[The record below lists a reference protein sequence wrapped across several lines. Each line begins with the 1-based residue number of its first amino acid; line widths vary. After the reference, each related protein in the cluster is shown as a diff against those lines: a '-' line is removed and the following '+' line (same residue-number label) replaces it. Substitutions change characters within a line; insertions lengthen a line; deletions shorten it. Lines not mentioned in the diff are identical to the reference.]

1 MIKISKDILLL
12 VLAVG
17 AIILWIMPDT
27 EEDTDTVTIE
37 YDCKKLQDYSNLP
50 EEIIKECELLKEKN
64 NVR

>member
-1 MIKISKDILLL
+1 MIKILKDVLLL

-27 EEDTDTVTIE
+27 EEDTDTVSIE
-37 YDCKKLQDYSNLP
+37 YDCNKLQEYSDLP
-50 EEIIKECELLKEKN
+50 QQVIKECESIKGKN

>member
-1 MIKISKDILLL
+1 MIKVSKDILLL

-27 EEDTDTVTIE
+27 EEDTDTVSIE
-37 YDCKKLQDYSNLP
+37 YDCNKLQEYSDLP
-50 EEIIKECELLKEKN
+50 QQVIKECDLLKGSK

>member
-1 MIKISKDILLL
+1 MIKILKDVLLL

-27 EEDTDTVTIE
+27 EEDTDIVSIE
-37 YDCKKLQDYSNLP
+37 YDCKKLQEYSDLP
-50 EEIIKECELLKEKN
+50 QEVIKECELLKEKN

>member
-1 MIKISKDILLL
+1 MIKISKDVLLL

-17 AIILWIMPDT
+17 AIILWIMPDS
-27 EEDTDTVTIE
+27 EDDADTVTIE

-50 EEIIKECELLKEKN
+50 EEIIKECELLKERK

>member
-1 MIKISKDILLL
+1 MIKILKDVLLL

-27 EEDTDTVTIE
+27 EEDTDIVSIE
-37 YDCKKLQDYSNLP
+37 YDCNKLQEYSDLP
-50 EEIIKECELLKEKN
+50 QQVIKECESIKGKN